1 MAYDALT
8 TSGINNL
15 VANYKTTEQSKRI
28 TPLAT
33 RKNLYQNI
41 TSAYSV
47 LSSKLDALKSVLS
60 NLNSSSTDSVY
71 FSKTASS
78 SNTNFLT
85 VNSTSGADDGAYSIR
100 INQLA
105 KNDLVISNDLV
116 SSDSS
121 SVITEPG
128 THLFQVKTGDGSGGE
143 FISKVSVTFSENDFT
158 AGVIKNSTVIQKIQQ
173 AINAD
178 KAEVISTKISGNL
191 NTPGSFVVD
200 LNGTETTI
208 NYSAGSYS
216 EVIDSIVSQLN
227 SGSGISAQKI
237 IDGESFQ
244 LKVTVTDSSKY
255 ISFKGDT
262 GSILSELGITGE
274 KEKAASGLVTAS
286 VFSPVSGRSQLSLT
300 SRNSGNDFRITSLSD
315 SGSSNSLTA
324 LGLNLGSSRQ
334 MFVQN
339 EGLDTAG
346 FLYSTNQLNSK
357 IEFNGINIE
366 RNSNTITD
374 LINGTSLIIK
384 SVMQTSDSDVSV
396 TVNKDVSSIKTKVQD
411 FITKF
416 NDIYTH
422 IKSNLK
428 SSGSTKA
435 LFAND
440 TTASSILS
448 TLNSFAYSVV
458 SGIPSN
464 QINSLTKLGI
474 TFNVNTGLS
483 LINETTFNSAIEN
496 NLSEV
501 VEFFSSSNGIAKNMI
516 ARIDPYLGS
525 GGYIAKSKL
534 NYDNT
539 IKSLSDSITFAQNRL
554 DKNAEALRQRYINL
568 QMQLAEILS
577 YQNYFSSSSY

>member
-28 TPLAT
+28 TPLTT

-60 NLNSSSTDSVY
+60 NLNSSTSDSVF

-105 KNDLVISNDLV
+105 KNDLVLSNDLV
-116 SSDSS
+116 SNDTS

-128 THLFQVKTGDGSGGE
+128 THQFQIKTGDGSGGE
-143 FISKVSVTFSENDFT
+143 FTSNVSVTFSETDFT
-158 AGVIKNSTVIQKIQQ
+158 GGVIKNSTVIQKIQQ

-178 KAEVISTKISGNL
+178 KAEVFSSAISGDSNSS
-191 NTPGSFVVD
+191 GSFVID

-216 EVIDSIVSQLN
+216 EVMDSIVSQLN
-227 SGSGISAQKI
+227 SVSGISAQKI
-237 IDGESFQ
+237 VDGESFQ
-244 LKVTVTDSSKY
+244 LKVTVADSSKY
-255 ISFKGDT
+255 ISFKSDT
-262 GSILSELGITGE
+262 GSLLSELGITGE

-286 VFSPVSGRSQLSLT
+286 VFSPVSGRTQLSLT
-300 SRNSGNDFRITSLSD
+300 SRNSGYDFRITSLSD
-315 SGSSNSLTA
+315 SGSSNSLAA

-374 LINGTSLIIK
+374 LINGTNIILK
-384 SVMQTSDSDVSV
+384 SVMQSSDSDVSV
-396 TVNKDVSSIKTKVQD
+396 TVNKDVSAIKSKVQD

-428 SSGSTKA
+428 SSGTTKA

-474 TFNVNTGLS
+474 TFNVNSGLS
-483 LINETTFNSAIEN
+483 LSNETTFNSAIEN

-501 VEFFSSSNGIAKNMI
+501 VEFFSSSNGLAKNMI
-516 ARIDPYLGS
+516 DRIDPYLGS

>member
-128 THLFQVKTGDGSGGE
+128 THLFQIKTGDGSGGE

-346 FLYSTNQLNSK
+346 YLYSTNQLNSK

-474 TFNVNTGLS
+474 TFNVNSGLS
-483 LINETTFNSAIEN
+483 LSNETTFNSAIEN

>member
-28 TPLAT
+28 TPLTT

-60 NLNSSSTDSVY
+60 NLNSSTSDSVY

-105 KNDLVISNDLV
+105 KNDLVLSNDLV
-116 SSDSS
+116 SNDTS

-128 THLFQVKTGDGSGGE
+128 THQFQIKTGDGSGGE
-143 FISKVSVTFSENDFT
+143 FTSNVSVTFSETDFT
-158 AGVIKNSTVIQKIQQ
+158 GGVIKNSTVIQKIQQ

-178 KAEVISTKISGNL
+178 KAEVFSSAISGESNSS
-191 NTPGSFVVD
+191 GSFVID

-216 EVIDSIVSQLN
+216 EVMDSIVSQLN
-227 SGSGISAQKI
+227 SVSGISAQKI
-237 IDGESFQ
+237 VDGESFQ
-244 LKVTVTDSSKY
+244 LKVTVADSSKY
-255 ISFKGDT
+255 ISFKSDT
-262 GSILSELGITGE
+262 GSLLSELGITGE

-286 VFSPVSGRSQLSLT
+286 VFSPVSGRTQLSLT
-300 SRNSGNDFRITSLSD
+300 SRNSGYDFRITSLSD
-315 SGSSNSLTA
+315 SGSSNSLAA

-374 LINGTSLIIK
+374 LINGTNIILK
-384 SVMQTSDSDVSV
+384 SVMQSSDSDVSV
-396 TVNKDVSSIKTKVQD
+396 TVNKDVSAIKSKVQD

-428 SSGSTKA
+428 SSGTTKA

-474 TFNVNTGLS
+474 TFNVNSGLS
-483 LINETTFNSAIEN
+483 LSNETTFNSAIEN

-501 VEFFSSSNGIAKNMI
+501 VEFFSSSNGLAKNMI
-516 ARIDPYLGS
+516 DRIDPYLGS
-525 GGYIAKSKL
+525 SGYIAKSKL

>member
-60 NLNSSSTDSVY
+60 NLNSSASNSVY

-105 KNDLVISNDLV
+105 KNDLVLSNDLV

-128 THLFQVKTGDGSGGE
+128 IHQFQIKTGDGSGSE
-143 FISKVSVTFSENDFT
+143 FTSKVSVTFSETDFT
-158 AGVIKNSTVIQKIQQ
+158 GGAIKNSVVIQKIQQ

-178 KAEVISTKISGNL
+178 KAEVISTAISGDL
-191 NTPGSFVVD
+191 NSSGSFVVD

-216 EVIDSIVSQLN
+216 HVMDSIISQLN
-227 SGSGISAQKI
+227 SVNGISAQKI
-237 IDGESFQ
+237 IDGDTFQ
-244 LKVTVTDSSKY
+244 LKVTVTDSSKH
-255 ISFKGDT
+255 ISFKGD
-262 GSILSELGITGE
+262 SSSLLSELGITGE

-300 SRNSGNDFRITSLSD
+300 SRNSGYDFRITSLSD
-315 SGSSNSLTA
+315 SGSGNSLTA

-366 RNSNTITD
+366 RNSNTVTD
-374 LINGTSLIIK
+374 LINGTNIILK
-384 SVMQTSDSDVSV
+384 SVMQSSDSDVSV

-428 SSGSTKA
+428 SSGTTKA

-440 TTASSILS
+440 TTASSIIS

-474 TFNVNTGLS
+474 TFNVTSGLS
-483 LINETTFNSAIEN
+483 LSNETTFNSAIEN
-496 NLSEV
+496 NLAEV
-501 VEFFSSSNGIAKNMI
+501 VEFFSSSNGLAKNMI

-539 IKSLSDSITFAQNRL
+539 IKSLSDSITFAQTRL
-554 DKNAEALRQRYINL
+554 DKNAQALRQRYINL

>member
-255 ISFKGDT
+255 IS
-262 GSILSELGITGE
+262 
-274 KEKAASGLVTAS
+274 
-286 VFSPVSGRSQLSLT
+286 
-300 SRNSGNDFRITSLSD
+300 
-315 SGSSNSLTA
+315 
-324 LGLNLGSSRQ
+324 
-334 MFVQN
+334 
-339 EGLDTAG
+339 
-346 FLYSTNQLNSK
+346 
-357 IEFNGINIE
+357 
-366 RNSNTITD
+366 
-374 LINGTSLIIK
+374 
-384 SVMQTSDSDVSV
+384 
-396 TVNKDVSSIKTKVQD
+396 
-411 FITKF
+411 
-416 NDIYTH
+416 
-422 IKSNLK
+422 
-428 SSGSTKA
+428 
-435 LFAND
+435 
-440 TTASSILS
+440 
-448 TLNSFAYSVV
+448 
-458 SGIPSN
+458 
-464 QINSLTKLGI
+464 
-474 TFNVNTGLS
+474 
-483 LINETTFNSAIEN
+483 
-496 NLSEV
+496 
-501 VEFFSSSNGIAKNMI
+501 
-516 ARIDPYLGS
+516 
-525 GGYIAKSKL
+525 
-534 NYDNT
+534 
-539 IKSLSDSITFAQNRL
+539 
-554 DKNAEALRQRYINL
+554 
-568 QMQLAEILS
+568 
-577 YQNYFSSSSY
+577 

>member
-28 TPLAT
+28 TPLTT

-60 NLNSSSTDSVY
+60 NLNSSTSDSVY

-105 KNDLVISNDLV
+105 KNDLVLSNDLV
-116 SSDSS
+116 SNDTS

-128 THLFQVKTGDGSGGE
+128 THQFQIKTGDGSGGE
-143 FISKVSVTFSENDFT
+143 FTSNVSVTFSETDFT
-158 AGVIKNSTVIQKIQQ
+158 GGVIKNSTVIQKIQQ

-178 KAEVISTKISGNL
+178 KAEVFSSAISGDSNSS
-191 NTPGSFVVD
+191 GSFVID
-200 LNGTETTI
+200 LNGTETTF

-216 EVIDSIVSQLN
+216 EVMDSIVSQLN
-227 SGSGISAQKI
+227 SVSGISAQKI
-237 IDGESFQ
+237 VDGESFQ
-244 LKVTVTDSSKY
+244 LKVTVEDSSKY
-255 ISFKGDT
+255 ISFKSDT
-262 GSILSELGITGE
+262 GSLLSELGITGE

-286 VFSPVSGRSQLSLT
+286 VFSPVSERTQLSLT
-300 SRNSGNDFRITSLSD
+300 SKNSGYDFRITSLSD
-315 SGSSNSLTA
+315 SGSSNSLAA
-324 LGLNLGSSRQ
+324 LGLNLGTSRQ

-374 LINGTSLIIK
+374 LINGTNIILK
-384 SVMQTSDSDVSV
+384 SVMQSSDSDVSV
-396 TVNKDVSSIKTKVQD
+396 TVNKDVSAIKSKVQD

-428 SSGSTKA
+428 SSGTTKA

-474 TFNVNTGLS
+474 TFNVNSGLS
-483 LINETTFNSAIEN
+483 LSNETTFNSAIEN

-501 VEFFSSSNGIAKNMI
+501 VEFFSSSNGLAKNMI
-516 ARIDPYLGS
+516 DRIDPYLGS

>member
-47 LSSKLDALKSVLS
+47 LSSKLDSLKSVLS

-105 KNDLVISNDLV
+105 KNDLVLSNDLV

-128 THLFQVKTGDGSGGE
+128 THLFQIKTGDGSGGE
-143 FISKVSVTFSENDFT
+143 FTSKVSVTFSETDFT

-178 KAEVISTKISGNL
+178 KAEVISTKISGDL

-200 LNGTETTI
+200 LNGTETSI
-208 NYSAGSYS
+208 NYSAGTYS
-216 EVIDSIVSQLN
+216 EVMDSIVSQLN
-227 SGSGISAQKI
+227 SISGISAQKN

-244 LKVTVTDSSKY
+244 LKVTVADSSKY

-262 GSILSELGITGE
+262 GSLLSELGITGE

-286 VFSPVSGRSQLSLT
+286 VFSPVNGRSQLSLT
-300 SRNSGNDFRITSLSD
+300 SRNSGYDFRITSLSD

-346 FLYSTNQLNSK
+346 FLYPTNQLNSK

-374 LINGTSLIIK
+374 LINGTNLILK

-396 TVNKDVSSIKTKVQD
+396 TVNKDVSAIKTKVQD

-428 SSGSTKA
+428 SSGTTKA

-474 TFNVNTGLS
+474 TFNVNSGLS
-483 LINETTFNSAIEN
+483 LSNETTFNSAIEN

-516 ARIDPYLGS
+516 ASIDPYLGS

>member
-28 TPLAT
+28 TPLTT

-60 NLNSSSTDSVY
+60 NLNSSTSDSVY

-105 KNDLVISNDLV
+105 KNDLVLSNDLV
-116 SSDSS
+116 SNDTS

-128 THLFQVKTGDGSGGE
+128 THQFQIKTGDGSGGE
-143 FISKVSVTFSENDFT
+143 FTSNVSVTFSETDFT
-158 AGVIKNSTVIQKIQQ
+158 GGVIKNSTVIQKIQQ

-178 KAEVISTKISGNL
+178 KAEVFSSAISGESNSS
-191 NTPGSFVVD
+191 GSFVID

-216 EVIDSIVSQLN
+216 EVMDSIVSQLN
-227 SGSGISAQKI
+227 SVSGISAQKI
-237 IDGESFQ
+237 VDGESFQ
-244 LKVTVTDSSKY
+244 LKVTVADSSKY
-255 ISFKGDT
+255 ISFKSDT
-262 GSILSELGITGE
+262 GSLLSELGITGE

-286 VFSPVSGRSQLSLT
+286 VFSPVSGRTQLSLT
-300 SRNSGNDFRITSLSD
+300 SRNSGYDFRITSLSD
-315 SGSSNSLTA
+315 SGSSNSLAA
-324 LGLNLGSSRQ
+324 LGLNLGSFRQ

-374 LINGTSLIIK
+374 LINGTNIILK
-384 SVMQTSDSDVSV
+384 SVMQSSDSDVSV
-396 TVNKDVSSIKTKVQD
+396 TVNKDVSAIKSKVQD

-428 SSGSTKA
+428 SSGTTKA

-474 TFNVNTGLS
+474 TFNVNSGLS
-483 LINETTFNSAIEN
+483 LSNETTFNSAIEN

-501 VEFFSSSNGIAKNMI
+501 VEFFSSSNGLAKNMI
-516 ARIDPYLGS
+516 DRIDPYLGS
-525 GGYIAKSKL
+525 SGYIAKSKL

>member
-1 MAYDALT
+1 MAYDSLT
-8 TSGINNL
+8 TTGINNL
-15 VANYKTTEQSKRI
+15 VASYKTTEQNKRI
-28 TPLAT
+28 SPLTT
-33 RKNLYQNI
+33 RKNYYQNI

-60 NLNSSSTDSVY
+60 NLNSSSSDSVY
-71 FSKTASS
+71 YSKTATS

-105 KNDLVISNDLV
+105 KNDTLLSYDLLSNE
-116 SSDSS
+116 SS

-128 THLFQVKTGDGSGGE
+128 VHEFEIKTGDGNGGE
-143 FISKVSVTFSENDFT
+143 FTSKISVTFLESDFS
-158 AGVIKNSTVIQKIQQ
+158 AGVVKNSTVVQKIQQ
-173 AINAD
+173 AINSD
-178 KAEVISTKISGNL
+178 KAEIVSSKLTGETASA
-191 NTPGSFVVD
+191 GSFVVD

-208 NYSAGSYS
+208 NYSAGTYS
-216 EVIDSIVSQLN
+216 DVFDNIVSQLN
-227 SGSGISAQKI
+227 SIEGVSAEKV
-237 IDGESFQ
+237 IDGDSFQ
-244 LKVTVTDSSKY
+244 LKVSVADSSKY
-255 ISFKGDT
+255 ISLKSDSGT
-262 GSILSELGITGE
+262 LLSELGISSD
-274 KEKAASGLVTAS
+274 KEKAASGLITAS
-286 VFSPVSGRSQLSLT
+286 VFSPVSGRSQLSIT
-300 SRNSGNDFRITSLSD
+300 SKNSGNDYRITSISET
-315 SGSSNSLTA
+315 GANKALTA

-357 IEFNGINIE
+357 IEFNGINVE

-374 LINGTSLIIK
+374 LINGTNLVLK
-384 SVMQTSDSDVSV
+384 SVMQPTDSEVSV

-411 FITKF
+411 FISKF
-416 NDIYTH
+416 NDIYSY
-422 IKSNLK
+422 IKSNSK
-428 SSGSTKA
+428 QAGSTKA

-448 TLNSFAYSVV
+448 TLNSFAYPVV

-464 QINSLTKLGI
+464 QINSFTKLGI
-474 TFNVNTGLS
+474 TFNVNSGLVLS
-483 LINETTFNSAIEN
+483 NETTFNNAIEN

-501 VEFFSSSNGIAKNMI
+501 VEFFSSTNGIANKMI

-525 GGYIAKSKL
+525 GGFISKSKL
-534 NYDNT
+534 NYDST
-539 IKSLSDSITFAQNRL
+539 IKSLSDSITSAQNRL